1 MVVDWGLWSP
11 SDSAVLCFIFQEER
25 VLLIEKLRG
34 LGAGKVNAP
43 GGRLEAGE
51 TPLQAAIREVQ
62 EEISV
67 TPHNLTQLGHLRFAF
82 VDGYN
87 LECWVFRAD
96 AHSGTPANSSEAI
109 PFWSKISELPYHR
122 MWADD
127 SEWLPF
133 LIRGEV
139 FQGEFVFDGDKMLN
153 GAVRGGLSG

>member
-1 MVVDWGLWSP
+1 MLVNWDLWSP
-11 SDSAVLCFIFQEER
+11 TDSAVLCFIFQQDQ

-51 TPLQAAIREVQ
+51 TPIQAAIREVQ
-62 EEISV
+62 EEVSV
-67 TPHNLTQLGHLRFAF
+67 TPHDPTQLGHLRFAF

-96 AHSGTPANSSEAI
+96 SHSGTPTVSNEAI
-109 PFWSKISELPYHR
+109 PFWSKINELPYHR

-127 SEWLPF
+127 SEWIPF
-133 LIRGEV
+133 LIRREA
-139 FQGEFVFDGDKMLN
+139 FLGEFVFDGDKMLS
-153 GAVRGGLSG
+153 GAVRGG